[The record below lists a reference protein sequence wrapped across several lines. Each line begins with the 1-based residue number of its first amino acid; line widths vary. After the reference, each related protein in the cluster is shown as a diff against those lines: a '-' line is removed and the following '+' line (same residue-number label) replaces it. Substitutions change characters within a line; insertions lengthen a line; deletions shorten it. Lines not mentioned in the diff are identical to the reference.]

1 MSDPTVRP
9 PTKAGAGRLLF
20 NLDLYFLLNGFF
32 ALEHPDLEDAILEDR
47 LHLVFLYFRG
57 KLFSIV
63 PFGWSVLL
71 RPPEDN
77 KG

>member
-9 PTKAGAGRLLF
+9 LTTPGAGRPSF
-20 NLDLYFLLNGFF
+20 NLDLYFLLNCFR
-32 ALEHPDLEDAILEDR
+32 ALGHPDLEDAILEDR